1 MTSRQTNAPRSIRI
15 RRDGAELRHLME
27 FVAAG
32 IIDTNNRAIANL
44 VAQGFDELEVTRA
57 VLDWWTT
64 EGPAH
69 LGEFVEQVV
78 TALAKADAPDQ
89 EAKN

>member
-1 MTSRQTNAPRSIRI
+1 MTTPQPTPVRSLRI
-15 RRDGAELRHLME
+15 RRDGNEIREVLA
-27 FVAAG
+27 FVGQG
-32 IIDTNNRAIANL
+32 ITDSNRRAIASL

-78 TALAKADAPDQ
+78 TAIAEADAPDQ

>member
-1 MTSRQTNAPRSIRI
+1 MPQDPFAHALT
-15 RRDGAELRHLME
+15 
-27 FVAAG
+27 FCVAS
-32 IIDTNNRAIANL
+32 